1 MKAGSVKTAAIY
13 ARVSSDRQKEE
24 QTIGSQRAALIEYA
38 RSEGYTVPEE
48 WIFQD
53 EGYSGASLV
62 RPGLE
67 RLRDLAAEGQLEAL
81 LIYSPDRLS
90 RKYAYQVLLCEEFA
104 RHGVDVVF
112 IKSAKDTTPE
122 GELLLQ
128 FQGMIAEYE
137 RAQIAER
144 SRRGKRHRAKAGLVN
159 VLSGAPYGY
168 RYHKKTDSSVAYYEI
183 IDKEAEVV
191 RNVYKLYTEDGLS
204 IGAITRLLNAHG
216 ILTRTGRSRWERS
229 TVWAMLRNP
238 AYRGTACFGKTER
251 AERQKITRPLR
262 LRGGFSPRMSAN
274 RECSR
279 EQWIEIPVPSIV
291 SEEAFALAQEQLE
304 QNKRLSPR
312 RTIEPT
318 LLQGMLVCAECGY
331 AFYRCSTR
339 TSRRKIYY
347 YRCLGSDAYRHLN
360 GPLCHNRPI
369 RQDYLDRI
377 VWEQVIQ
384 LLENPDLVR
393 AEIQRRIKEIQD
405 SSPTKRRKEA
415 LSKELT
421 RLQRSI
427 EKLLDAYQEGLLT
440 LEELRKRLPE
450 LRRRQ
455 EGLQSELQAIEAASA
470 DQEAFL
476 RFADTIET
484 FLERLRATAEALTVT
499 ERQRVLRLVVKEIL
513 VYPNTIKIKHSIP
526 ISKPNTPDQRHLQC
540 QVIFCVHGVITPP
553 CGTPRLPPA
562 FRMSLSSLITLSS
575 PTRPATF
582 LRRMSCRT
590 LSK

>member
-1 MKAGSVKTAAIY
+1 MKQRAKMEAGRVKIAALY
-13 ARVSSDRQKEE
+13 ARVSSERQKEE
-24 QTIGSQRAALIEYA
+24 QTIGSQRAALMEYA
-38 RSEGYTVPEE
+38 RSEGYAVPEQ

-81 LIYSPDRLS
+81 LIYAPDRLS

-104 RHGVDVVF
+104 RHGVEVVF
-112 IKSAKDTTPE
+112 IKSAKATTPE
-122 GELLLQ
+122 EELLLQ

-144 SRRGKRHRAKAGLVN
+144 SRRGKRYRAKAGVVN

-168 RYHKKTDSSVAYYEI
+168 RYHKKTDSAVAYYEV

-191 RNVYKLYTEDGLS
+191 RNVYKLYTADGLS
-204 IGAITRLLNAHG
+204 IGAITRLLNREG
-216 ILTRTGRSRWERS
+216 IPTRTGRCRWERS
-229 TVWAMLRNP
+229 TVWGMLRNP
-238 AYRGTACFGKTER
+238 AYQGTACFGKTEP
-251 AERQKITRPLR
+251 AERQKITRLLR
-262 LRGGFSPRMSAN
+262 LRGGFSPRTSAN
-274 RECSR
+274 RERCR
-279 EQWIEIPVPSIV
+279 EQWIEIPVPAIV
-291 SEEAFALAQEQLE
+291 SEEDFALAQERLE

-318 LLQGMLVCAECGY
+318 LLQGMLVCGECGY
-331 AFYRCSTR
+331 AFYRASTR
-339 TSRRKIYY
+339 TSKRKIHY

-369 RQDYLDRI
+369 RQDYLDRM

-393 AEIQRRIKEIQD
+393 AEIQRRIKEVQN
-405 SSPTKRRKEA
+405 SSPTERRKEA
-415 LSKELT
+415 VSKELT
-421 RLQRSI
+421 RVQKGI

-440 LEELRKRLPE
+440 LEELRKRMPQ
-450 LRRRQ
+450 LRKKQ
-455 EGLQSELQAIEAASA
+455 QGLQSERQAIEAASA
-470 DQEAFL
+470 DQQAFL
-476 RFADTIET
+476 RLADTIET
-484 FLERLRATAEALTVT
+484 FLERLRAAVETLSVN

-526 ISKPNTPDQRHLQC
+526 ISKPNTPLGASATRKRSRGVRFQC
-540 QVIFCVHGVITPP
+540 
-553 CGTPRLPPA
+553 
-562 FRMSLSSLITLSS
+562 
-575 PTRPATF
+575 
-582 LRRMSCRT
+582 
-590 LSK
+590 